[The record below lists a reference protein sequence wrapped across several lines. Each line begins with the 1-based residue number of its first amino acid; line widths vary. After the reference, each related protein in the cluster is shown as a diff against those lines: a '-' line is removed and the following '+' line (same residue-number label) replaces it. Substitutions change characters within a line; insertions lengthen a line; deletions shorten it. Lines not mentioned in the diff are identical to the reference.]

1 LDRKSRV
8 PTNVQRQVFES
19 VLAGVSQTPRPVSI
33 HSAGMTA
40 DVLDVISR
48 HPSPG
53 LILHW
58 WRGTKD
64 ETQAAVD
71 LGCYFSVNGAE
82 IKSPRVIGLV
92 PRDRILTETDFPFTS
107 RRDKRAKRPGEV
119 SSIEEALAR
128 VWEADEWSVRSQVWR
143 NLRVLL
149 ERTGSA
155 SKLSRGLQAAMLAS

>member
-1 LDRKSRV
+1 
-8 PTNVQRQVFES
+8 
-19 VLAGVSQTPRPVSI
+19 
-33 HSAGMTA
+33 MTA

-64 ETQAAVD
+64 ETRAAVD

-82 IKSPRVIGLV
+82 IKSPSVIGLV
-92 PRDRILTETDFPFTS
+92 SRNRILTETDFPFTS

-128 VWEADEWSVRSQVWR
+128 IWEADEWTVRSQVWR
-143 NLRVLL
+143 NLRALL
-149 ERTGSA
+149 EQTGSA